1 MKYLKKDDLTGRQ
14 YVFACFFITAI
25 ILIVYGRWINNYFSG
40 DDFFGITSVIK
51 MRMNFLSCVE
61 RYSWLMSSLS
71 SYIDMLIFGI
81 NPAGYNITNIILHV
95 LNVLM
100 LGLVVLLVSNNKVL
114 SLLVMFFYGLSAQG
128 IEAIAWISGRGHST
142 LMLFILLTIAG
153 FIYYRKTKKIIIYYI
168 SIFFALLAHLALFN
182 AVIIPVLLM
191 LYVLLFNNKPFSKKN
206 YLSNIKIL
214 LPYFMITAAYIIIYL
229 FVKNTQSI
237 SSYYKFDMSIPVQL
251 GKNIFDYID
260 FMYLN
265 YRIFDYNSN
274 SVIVVSIIVLIA
286 YFSCLLLIKDKM
298 IRFGLFWML
307 ITLIPYLPVPTVKYF
322 QYSRYRYIPV
332 AGFAIII
339 SAVVMKLY
347 NMKITSGKKNLFKY
361 SYKII
366 AVSVVLVYA
375 LSNVYYIDLE
385 EQGYKTFG
393 DYHKQLVNKIMPLME
408 SVPKD
413 KMVVYVNSYYF
424 NGPKYMQ
431 QYHLIMPRLL
441 FVRSTGPLGLVYIE
455 DLLTFCKY
463 DTENPGVYVQ
473 ERSKE
478 KVFKCMADN
487 NYTGIQFTEKGF
499 SFFQLNKNRFEDL
512 KKDWGKSGGL
522 PENVI
527 AVKWEGK

>member
-214 LPYFMITAAYIIIYL
+214 LPYFMITADYII
-229 FVKNTQSI
+229 
-237 SSYYKFDMSIPVQL
+237 
-251 GKNIFDYID
+251 

-322 QYSRYRYIPV
+322 QYSRYRNIPV

>member
-25 ILIVYGRWINNYFSG
+25 ILIVYGRWINNYFSA

-51 MRMNFLSCVE
+51 MRMNCLSCVE

-114 SLLVMFFYGLSAQG
+114 SLLVMFFYGFGAQG
-128 IEAIAWISGRGHST
+128 IGAIARVFGRG
-142 LMLFILLTIAG
+142 
-153 FIYYRKTKKIIIYYI
+153 
-168 SIFFALLAHLALFN
+168 
-182 AVIIPVLLM
+182 P
-191 LYVLLFNNKPFSKKN
+191 
-206 YLSNIKIL
+206 SNL
-214 LPYFMITAAYIIIYL
+214 
-229 FVKNTQSI
+229 
-237 SSYYKFDMSIPVQL
+237 
-251 GKNIFDYID
+251 ID